1 MCVKA
6 QKLIATIADWL
17 TGSRR
22 YPTMTNITTLRPG
35 ERFMFKNFEWV
46 CLDPNHPDGGVLA
59 IMAEPWAKDVKFCPS
74 DKFAD
79 EKGNWNNYRTSNV
92 RGILS
97 DMANAVFEGKSLLPH
112 TVDLVADNGDRA
124 YGTVHDDVFILTC
137 DEYRK
142 YRDYIPHY
150 DSWIWTATPWY
161 CGDKDSGTDY
171 ADSVRAVYTE
181 DLLNNH
187 YACNSFAVVP
197 ACILDPASL
206 NLRQSMAYVEE
217 VSE

>member
-1 MCVKA
+1 
-6 QKLIATIADWL
+6 
-17 TGSRR
+17 
-22 YPTMTNITTLRPG
+22 MTNITSLRLG
-35 ERFMFKNFEWV
+35 DHFMFKSFEWV

-59 IMAEPWAKDVKFCPS
+59 IMAKPWAEDVEFSPN

-97 DMANAVFEGKSLLPH
+97 DMANAVFDRKSLLSH

-124 YGTVHDDVFILTC
+124 YGTVQDFVFILTC

-142 YRDYIPHY
+142 YHDYIPHY

-161 CGDKDSGTDY
+161 CGGKDSDTGKAGKVRTVSVGGQLYGCDAYCSY
-171 ADSVRAVYTE
+171 AVA
-181 DLLNNH
+181 
-187 YACNSFAVVP
+187 P
-197 ACILDPASL
+197 ACILNPKYL

>member
-1 MCVKA
+1 
-6 QKLIATIADWL
+6 
-17 TGSRR
+17 
-22 YPTMTNITTLRPG
+22 MTNITTLRPG
-35 ERFMFKNFEWV
+35 EHFMFKSVEWV

-59 IMAEPWAKDVKFCPS
+59 ITAKPWAKDVKFCPS

-97 DMANAVFEGKSLLPH
+97 DMANAVFKKERLLSH

-124 YGTVHDDVFILTC
+124 YGTVHDVVFVLTC

-142 YRDYIPHY
+142 YREFIPHY
-150 DSWIWTATPWY
+150 DSWIWTATPLC
-161 CGDKDSGTDY
+161 CGDEDSDAGE
-171 ADSVRAVYTE
+171 SIVVRTMHE
-181 DLLNNH
+181 DGLLYN
-187 YACNSFAVVP
+187 YGACNGGAVAP
-197 ACILDPASL
+197 ACVFNPKSL
-206 NLRQSMAYVEE
+206 NLRQNMAYVEE

>member
-1 MCVKA
+1 
-6 QKLIATIADWL
+6 
-17 TGSRR
+17 
-22 YPTMTNITTLRPG
+22 MTNITSLRPG
-35 ERFMFKNFEWV
+35 EHFMFKGFEWV
-46 CLDPNHPDGGVLA
+46 CLDPNHTNGGVLA
-59 IMAEPWAKDVKFCPS
+59 IMAKLWAKDVKFCPS

-97 DMANAVFEGKSLLPH
+97 DMANAVFEKKSLLSH

-124 YGTVHDDVFILTC
+124 YGTVKDTVFILTC

-150 DSWIWTATPWY
+150 DSWVWISTPWY

-171 ADSVRAVYTE
+171 ASYVRSVSTGGQFTNDHAY
-181 DLLNNH
+181 
-187 YACNSFAVVP
+187 YSGAVVP
-197 ACILDPASL
+197 ACILNPKSL

>member
-1 MCVKA
+1 
-6 QKLIATIADWL
+6 
-17 TGSRR
+17 
-22 YPTMTNITTLRPG
+22 
-35 ERFMFKNFEWV
+35 MFKGFEWV

-59 IMAEPWAKDVKFCPS
+59 IMAKTLAEDVKFCPS

-97 DMANAVFEGKSLLPH
+97 AMSNAVFGEKCLLEH

-124 YGTVHDDVFILTC
+124 YGAVQDFVFILTC

-150 DSWIWTATPWY
+150 DNWIWTATPLY
-161 CGDKDSGTDY
+161 CGDKDFATGTADY
-171 ADSVRAVYTE
+171 VRGVNTNG
-181 DLLNNH
+181 LL
-187 YACNSFAVVP
+187 YCNATDIGLAVVP
-197 ACILDPASL
+197 ACVLNQKSF
-206 NLRQSMAYVEE
+206 NLRKDMAYVEE
-217 VSE
+217 VEE

>member
-1 MCVKA
+1 MN
-6 QKLIATIADWL
+6 
-17 TGSRR
+17 
-22 YPTMTNITTLRPG
+22 NITTLRPG
-35 ERFMFKNFEWV
+35 EHFMFKDFEWV

-59 IMAEPWAKDVKFCPS
+59 IMATPWTKDVKFCPS

-97 DMANAVFEGKSLLPH
+97 GMESAVFDGESLLAH

-124 YGTVHDDVFILTC
+124 YGTVKDTVFILTC

-150 DSWIWTATPWY
+150 DSFIWTATPWC
-161 CGDKDSGTDY
+161 CGDKDSDTGY
-171 ADSVRAVYTE
+171 ASYIRYVNVDGQLNISYAYTGYAV
-181 DLLNNH
+181 
-187 YACNSFAVVP
+187 AP
-197 ACILDPASL
+197 ACILNPKSL
-206 NLRQSMAYVEE
+206 NLRKGMAYVEE
-217 VSE
+217 LSE

>member
-1 MCVKA
+1 
-6 QKLIATIADWL
+6 
-17 TGSRR
+17 
-22 YPTMTNITTLRPG
+22 MTNITTLRPG
-35 ERFMFKNFEWV
+35 EHFMFKNFEWV

-59 IMAEPWAKDVKFCPS
+59 IMATPWKKDVKFCPS

-92 RGILS
+92 REILS
-97 DMANAVFEGKSLLPH
+97 DMANAVLGGKGLLSH
-112 TVDLVADNGDRA
+112 TVDLVADNGDRD
-124 YGTVHDDVFILTC
+124 YGTVQDFVFILTC

-150 DSWIWTATPWY
+150 DSWIWTATPWN
-161 CGDKDSGTDY
+161 CGNKDSGIGSASVVRTVNTDG
-171 ADSVRAVYTE
+171 
-181 DLLNNH
+181 LLFNDGANH
-187 YACNSFAVVP
+187 NGDVAP
-197 ACILDPASL
+197 ACILNPKSL

>member
-1 MCVKA
+1 
-6 QKLIATIADWL
+6 
-17 TGSRR
+17 
-22 YPTMTNITTLRPG
+22 MTNITTLRPG
-35 ERFMFKNFEWV
+35 EHFMFKNFEWV

-59 IMAEPWAKDVKFCPS
+59 IMAKTWAEDVKFCPS

-97 DMANAVFEGKSLLPH
+97 DMARVIFEKKSLLLH

-124 YGTVHDDVFILTC
+124 YGTVQDTVFILTC
-137 DEYRK
+137 KEYRE

-150 DSWIWTATPWY
+150 DSWIWTATPWF
-161 CGDKDSGTDY
+161 CGDKDSGTGVARLVRYVYEDGQSNINGAYYSY
-171 ADSVRAVYTE
+171 AVA
-181 DLLNNH
+181 
-187 YACNSFAVVP
+187 P
-197 ACILDPASL
+197 ACILNPASL

>member
-1 MCVKA
+1 
-6 QKLIATIADWL
+6 
-17 TGSRR
+17 
-22 YPTMTNITTLRPG
+22 MTNITTLRHG
-35 ERFMFKNFEWV
+35 EHFMFKGFEWV

-59 IMAEPWAKDVKFCPS
+59 IMAKPWAKDVKFCPS

-97 DMANAVFEGKSLLPH
+97 DMANSVFDRESLLRH
-112 TVDLVADNGDRA
+112 NVDLVADNGDRA
-124 YGTVHDDVFILTC
+124 YGTVQDFVFILTC

-150 DSWIWTATPWY
+150 DNWIWTATPWY
-161 CGDKDSGTDY
+161 CGDKDSDMG
-171 ADSVRAVYTE
+171 
-181 DLLNNH
+181 
-187 YACNSFAVVP
+187 YACNVRCVNAGGQLDYYRVHIGLAIAP
-197 ACILDPASL
+197 ACILNQKSL
-206 NLRQSMAYVEE
+206 NLRQSMAFVEE

>member
-1 MCVKA
+1 
-6 QKLIATIADWL
+6 
-17 TGSRR
+17 
-22 YPTMTNITTLRPG
+22 MTNITTLRPG
-35 ERFMFKNFEWV
+35 EHFMFKGFEWV

-59 IMAEPWAKDVKFCPS
+59 IMAKPWAKDVKFCPS

-97 DMANAVFEGKSLLPH
+97 DMANAVFDRKSLLLH

-124 YGTVHDDVFILTC
+124 YGTVEDFVFILTC

-142 YRDYIPHY
+142 YRDYIPRY
-150 DSWIWTATPWY
+150 NNWIWTATPWF
-161 CGDKDSGTDY
+161 CGDEDSDTGC
-171 ADSVRAVYTE
+171 AAIVRSVDISSRFGCVGACSNGAV
-181 DLLNNH
+181 
-187 YACNSFAVVP
+187 AP
-197 ACILDPASL
+197 ACILNPKSL